1 LADVSV
7 KEIPMKMRIGMRWLA
22 VLTLWAGANEAIAA
36 PPPTV
41 VEVLGFKPLQSGVNV
56 TTPTAAELSAC
67 RVEAVRPVKLASG
80 KSTSGWILRDG
91 KGAMLRRFVDS
102 DGDGKVDVY
111 SYFLNGEEAY
121 READSN
127 FNEKIDQFRWM
138 GANGSKWGMSL
149 KEDGKITYWKNISP
163 EEVSQEMLAAVV
175 TKDLARL
182 QTLMIS
188 KEELDAL
195 ELPESELNRIKAV
208 RERAPEKFQ
217 KTTAALLK
225 IGEQTRWVHLETS
238 APQCIPADS
247 LGSKYDLVRH
257 RSGTIMYNDGKEHNW
272 LQTGEMIRIG
282 HSWRIVD
289 SPVPGSNV
297 AVANGGSEAGIVGV
311 PKEAEALVKKLQDLD
326 GAAPKGTAAPKE
338 LIAYNMARA
347 GLLQE
352 IGAVIKGADRET
364 WLKQVADSLSA
375 AAQSGE
381 GHKPAA
387 DQLKAASK
395 QLATD
400 SPGSGLA
407 AYFAYRDMQS
417 EYSIRLNGT
426 KAEEAAKIQDEW
438 RTRLTAFVRDYP
450 TAEDTPDALMQ
461 LGMAHEFGGR
471 DKEAIATYKTV
482 ADNFKSSPLAAR
494 AAGAVRRLGLDG
506 QSLELVGPTV
516 GGEEFNIASLKGK
529 MVIVYY
535 WSGQNDQCKRDF
547 TLLKGILA
555 GYAPKGVELLTINLD
570 NSPAEAIKFLN
581 ETRITGTHLHQPGG
595 IDCPLAVG
603 FGITVVPNAFL
614 VGIDGKVLNR
624 AAQVSM
630 MEDEIRKALPK

>member
-1 LADVSV
+1 
-7 KEIPMKMRIGMRWLA
+7 MKLHIGMKTLA
-22 VLTLWAGANEAIAA
+22 VLTLWAGLTPSKVEAA

-41 VEVLGFKPLQSGVNV
+41 AEVLGFKPLQPGVNV
-56 TTPTAAELSAC
+56 TTPASAELTAC
-67 RVEAVRPVKLASG
+67 RVEAVRPVKLATG

-91 KGAMLRRFVDS
+91 KGAMLRKFTDS

-111 SYFLNGEEAY
+111 SYYLNGEEAY

-138 GANGSKWGMSL
+138 GPNGSKWGMSL
-149 KEDGKITYWKNISP
+149 KEDGRITYWKNISP

-208 RERAPEKFQ
+208 RDRAPEKFQ

-225 IGEQTRWVHLETS
+225 IGESTRWVHLETS
-238 APQCIPADS
+238 APQCIPADV

-257 RSGTIMYNDGKEHNW
+257 RSGTIMYNDGREHNW

-289 SPVPGSNV
+289 APVPGSNV
-297 AVANGGSEAGIVGV
+297 AVANGGAESGIVGV

-326 GAAPKGTAAPKE
+326 EKSPKGNAPAEE

-347 GLLQE
+347 GVLQQ
-352 IGAVIKGADRET
+352 IAAVIKGADRET

-375 AAQSGE
+375 AAQSGK

-387 DQLKAASK
+387 DQLKAATK
-395 QLATD
+395 QLAAEV
-400 SPGSGLA
+400 PGSGLA
-407 AYFAYRDMQS
+407 AYFAYREMQS
-417 EYSIRLNGT
+417 EYSIQLT
-426 KAEEAAKIQDEW
+426 DAKPEAAAVINEKW
-438 RTRLTAFVRDYP
+438 RTSLTSFVKDYP
-450 TAEDTPDALMQ
+450 TAEDTPEALMQ
-461 LGMAHEFGGR
+461 IGMSHEFGGR
-471 DKEAIATYKTV
+471 DKEAVAVYRTV
-482 ADNFKSSPLAAR
+482 ADNFKASPLAAR
-494 AAGAVRRLGLDG
+494 AAGAVRRLNLEG
-506 QSLELVGPTV
+506 QVLELTGPTV
-516 GGEEFNIASLKGK
+516 GGAEFDIASLKGK

-535 WSGQNDQCKRDF
+535 WSANNEQCKRDF

-555 GYAPKGVELLTINLD
+555 NYASKGVVLLTINLD
-570 NSPAEAIKFLN
+570 NTPAEAIAALN
-581 ETRITGTHLHQPGG
+581 QAKMEGTHLHQAGG
-595 IDCPLAVG
+595 MECPLAVN

-614 VGIDGKVLNR
+614 VGTDGKVINR

-630 MEDEIRKALPK
+630 IEEDIRKVTVPKVPEPK